1 MLDSCGSQCEV
12 GEGCMIHGEPTGH
25 LRIPYPDKMAQT
37 VPGRQCSKGPKAQF
51 DSLSSMVELNPFW
64 PMKSKY
70 PI

>member
-1 MLDSCGSQCEV
+1 
-12 GEGCMIHGEPTGH
+12 MIHGEPTGH